1 MIWRFLV
8 LLLAAPA
15 WAQLSPG
22 PTSVGGGPAYNVNA
36 AAVGAPVV
44 VPAAGASDVNCP
56 ATVPT
61 TNTQTTQQDNLNA
74 SITCAT
80 PSRTTSVLS
89 VSFFAASGTTGSK
102 MKCSV
107 YTFPAGYVAAT
118 TSVPKVAAG
127 CDTTEWVAP
136 GATTNAWI
144 TLTTTGSCPL
154 AASTR
159 YMIACN
165 QGISPYAIGY
175 NNTSCTVGGVQCNQQ
190 RNSQVYTTTPLP
202 DPWTANNQG
211 TASFGFYMTVQ

>member
-102 MKCSV
+102 M
-107 YTFPAGYVAAT
+107 
-118 TSVPKVAAG
+118 
-127 CDTTEWVAP
+127 
-136 GATTNAWI
+136 
-144 TLTTTGSCPL
+144 
-154 AASTR
+154 
-159 YMIACN
+159 
-165 QGISPYAIGY
+165 
-175 NNTSCTVGGVQCNQQ
+175 
-190 RNSQVYTTTPLP
+190 
-202 DPWTANNQG
+202 
-211 TASFGFYMTVQ
+211 